1 MYLIQETST
10 VLVKRTY
17 SLKWKILPRQ
27 KIITYHYAKDV
38 FQIMMNKGVSVC
50 VII

>member
-1 MYLIQETST
+1 MYLTEETST
-10 VLVKRTY
+10 VPVKCTY
-17 SLKWKILPRQ
+17 SITWKKLPWQ

>member
-10 VLVKRTY
+10 VPVKCTY
-17 SLKWKILPRQ
+17 SVKWKKLPRQ
-27 KIITYHYAKDV
+27 KIIMYHYAKDV
-38 FQIMMNKGVSVC
+38 FQIMMNKGVSGC